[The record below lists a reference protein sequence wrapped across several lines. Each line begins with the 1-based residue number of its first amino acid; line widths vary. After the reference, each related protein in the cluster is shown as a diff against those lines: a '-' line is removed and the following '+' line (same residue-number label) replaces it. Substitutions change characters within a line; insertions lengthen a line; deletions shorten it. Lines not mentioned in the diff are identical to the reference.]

1 MSSEKII
8 LRLPSN
14 MEDIELQQYQKY
26 LKISKDLDTEDK
38 EQSEF
43 LAIKML
49 EIFGGITYDEVR
61 LLPASVYEVA
71 LEQILKCLNEA
82 SPLVK
87 RFSIVGTD
95 GVEIEF
101 GMIPNLDSMTLGE
114 YIDLD
119 NLISDW
125 DNMHK
130 MMAVLYRPVIKSR
143 KDMYD
148 IEPYKTY
155 EKYEDIMK
163 YTPLNVAL
171 GAMLFFY
178 RLSSKLAKYILSS
191 SLKQLTQEEAML
203 LERNLLV
210 KSGVGIKQYMES
222 LEVTSSN
229 LTKLQVSQSIS
240 A

>member
-26 LKISKDLDTEDK
+26 LKISKDLDSEDK
-38 EQSEF
+38 EQNEF

-49 EIFGGITYDEVR
+49 EIFGGITYEEVR

-125 DNMHK
+125 DNMHR
-130 MMAVLYRPVIKSR
+130 MMAVLYRPIIKSK

>member
-1 MSSEKII
+1 
-8 LRLPSN
+8 

-101 GMIPNLDSMTLGE
+101 GTGE
-114 YIDLD
+114 
-119 NLISDW
+119 
-125 DNMHK
+125 
-130 MMAVLYRPVIKSR
+130 
-143 KDMYD
+143 
-148 IEPYKTY
+148 
-155 EKYEDIMK
+155 
-163 YTPLNVAL
+163 
-171 GAMLFFY
+171 
-178 RLSSKLAKYILSS
+178 
-191 SLKQLTQEEAML
+191 
-203 LERNLLV
+203 
-210 KSGVGIKQYMES
+210 
-222 LEVTSSN
+222 
-229 LTKLQVSQSIS
+229 QV
-240 A
+240 